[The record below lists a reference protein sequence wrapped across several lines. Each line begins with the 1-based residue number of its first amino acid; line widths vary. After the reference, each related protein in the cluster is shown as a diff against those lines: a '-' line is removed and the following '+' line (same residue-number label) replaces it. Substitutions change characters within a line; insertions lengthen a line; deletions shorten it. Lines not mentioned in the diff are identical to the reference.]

1 MEAMSELPPSAPT
14 APDRSPP
21 DLHEVI
27 ESISSELAL
36 RPLLTRIVQHA
47 CELLGADRGT
57 IGLVD
62 TERNVIRTE
71 AAYRMPPDELGAE
84 MPPGVGLAGAVLQA
98 QEAII
103 LNHYGELDAPVQPT
117 LTDDT
122 VIGLPIFW
130 RGRMVAFFGIGAA
143 PPRRFTPEDVA
154 LLSTLARHAAVA
166 IDNAQLFDHTH
177 RALTET
183 QLLYETSERIS
194 TAMNVTGVI
203 EAYLAQVAT
212 RDRYACS
219 VVLYEFDADG
229 RRVAVVVRGR
239 WAPEEGFSL
248 ANVRLPYSRDALD
261 PLLDAGQT
269 VAINDVHTDPRVPPA
284 LRRIQTESGRP
295 ALALIPLIA
304 RRQRIGL
311 VVLSYPVAHDW
322 QESALRPYQ
331 ATAVQ
336 LAGAID
342 SRRQQRLLQ
351 ERNQQLAVL
360 EERQR
365 LARELHDSVTQLLFS
380 VTLIAQSIAP
390 AWRRNPAEGEERIRR
405 LLELSQ
411 SALAEMRA
419 LLAELRPAD
428 GRPVTSKPATP
439 GLERLQRE
447 GLPAALRLHLAE
459 IAGDSLAVE
468 VNAAG
473 YFPAGAARLPLP
485 VEETLYRVGQEALNN
500 VVKHAQA
507 GRVAIDL
514 RVDQAE
520 ARLIISDDGR
530 GFRAP
535 DNANG
540 LPGHLGLKI
549 MRERVAAVGG
559 DLRLTSTPGAGT
571 AVAITVPWQE
581 E

>member
-1 MEAMSELPPSAPT
+1 METMSMLPPT
-14 APDRSPP
+14 AKTAAGRPQA
-21 DLHEVI
+21 DLHDMI

-36 RPLLTRIVQHA
+36 RPLLTRIVQYA

-62 TERNVIRTE
+62 DERNVIRTE

-84 MPPGVGLAGAVLQA
+84 MPPGVGLAGAVFQA
-98 QEAII
+98 QQPII
-103 LNHYGELDAPVQPT
+103 LNRYGELDDPVQPA
-117 LTDDT
+117 LAEDA

-143 PPRRFTPEDVA
+143 PPRRFTAEDVA

-166 IDNAQLFDHTH
+166 IDNAQMFDHTQ

-183 QLLYETSERIS
+183 QLLYETSVRIS

-248 ANVRLPYSRDALD
+248 ANLRLPYSRDALD

-269 VAINDVHTDPRVPPA
+269 VAINDVHTDPRVPPE
-284 LRRIQTESGRP
+284 LRQIQTESGRP

-311 VVLSYPVAHDW
+311 VVLSYPVVHEW

-365 LARELHDSVTQLLFS
+365 LARELHDSVTQLIFS

-390 AWRRNPAEGEERIRR
+390 AWRRDPAQGEERVRR

-419 LLAELRPAD
+419 LLAELRPSD
-428 GRPVTSKPATP
+428 GRPFTPEPITP
-439 GLERLQRE
+439 GLKRLHRE
-447 GLPAALRLHLAE
+447 GLPAALRLYLAE
-459 IAGDSLAVE
+459 IAGDNLE
-468 VNAAG
+468 VDVSTAG
-473 YFPAGAARLPLP
+473 YSQAGDGNASRLPP
-485 VEETLYRVGQEALNN
+485 GVEETLYRVGQEALNN
-500 VVKHAQA
+500 VVKHARA
-507 GRVAIDL
+507 GRVTINL
-514 RVDQAE
+514 YVDQAL
-520 ARLIISDDGR
+520 ARLIITDDGQ
-530 GFRAP
+530 GFMAP
-535 DNANG
+535 ENAND
-540 LPGHLGLKI
+540 LPGRLGLKT
-549 MRERVAAVGG
+549 MRERVEAVGG
-559 DLRLTSTPGAGT
+559 GLRLTSSPGAGT
-571 AVAITVPWQE
+571 AVAITLPW
-581 E
+581 

>member
-1 MEAMSELPPSAPT
+1 MSKSPPSAET
-14 APDRSPP
+14 APARSQP

-62 TERNVIRTE
+62 AERHLIRTE

-84 MPPGVGLAGAVLQA
+84 MPPGVGLAGAVFEA
-98 QEAII
+98 QKPII
-103 LNHYGELDAPVQPT
+103 LNRYGELDHPVQPS
-117 LTDDT
+117 LTDDA

-143 PPRRFTPEDVA
+143 PPRHFTPEDVA

-166 IDNAQLFDHTH
+166 IDNAQMFDHTQ

-212 RDRYACS
+212 RGRYACS
-219 VVLYEFDADG
+219 VVLYEFDSSG

-269 VAINDVHTDPRVPPA
+269 VAINDVHTDARVPPE
-284 LRRIQTESGRP
+284 LVRIQTESGRP

-304 RRQRIGL
+304 RQQRIGL
-311 VVLSYPVAHDW
+311 VVLSYPVVHEW

-351 ERNQQLAVL
+351 ERSQQLAVL

-365 LARELHDSVTQLLFS
+365 LARELHDSVTQLIFS

-390 AWRRNPAEGEERIRR
+390 AWRRDPAEGEERIRR

-419 LLAELRPAD
+419 LLAELRPSESH
-428 GRPVTSKPATP
+428 PVTPEPVTP
-439 GLERLQRE
+439 GLKRLQRE
-447 GLPAALRLHLAE
+447 GLPAALRLYLAE
-459 IAGDSLAVE
+459 IAGDNLE
-468 VNAAG
+468 VDVNTAG
-473 YFPAGAARLPLP
+473 YFLAGEVSGTGLPVP

-500 VVKHAQA
+500 VVKHARA
-507 GRVAIDL
+507 GRVAINL
-514 RVDQAE
+514 HVGPGV
-520 ARLIISDDGR
+520 ARLIISDDGQ
-530 GFRAP
+530 GFMAP

-540 LPGHLGLKI
+540 LPGRFGLQT
-549 MRERVAAVGG
+549 MRERVEAAGG
-559 DLRLTSTPGAGT
+559 DLRLTSTPGVGT
-571 AVAITVPWQE
+571 AVAITLSWQE
-581 E
+581 V

>member
-1 MEAMSELPPSAPT
+1 MAELQESLAVT
-14 APDRSPP
+14 GGRQQQS
-21 DLHEVI
+21 LHEII

-47 CELLGADRGT
+47 CELLDADRGT

-62 TERNVIRTE
+62 ERRNVVRTE
-71 AAYRMPPDELGAE
+71 AAYHMPADELGAE
-84 MPPGVGLAGAVLQA
+84 MPPGAGLAGLVYQT
-98 QEAII
+98 QQPVI
-103 LNHYGELDAPVQPT
+103 LNRYGELDRPVQTP
-117 LTDDT
+117 LVEDA

-130 RGRMVAFFGIGAA
+130 QGRMIAFFGIGAA
-143 PPRRFTPEDVA
+143 PPRHFTPADVE
-154 LLSTLARHAAVA
+154 LLSVLARHAAIA
-166 IDNAQLFDHTH
+166 IDKAQMFAATQQ
-177 RALTET
+177 ALAET

-194 TAMNVTGVI
+194 AAMNVTGVI

-212 RDRYACS
+212 RDRYACT
-219 VVLYEFDADG
+219 VVLYEFDTDG

-269 VAINDVHTDPRVPPA
+269 VAINNVHTDARVSPA

-311 VVLSYPVAHDW
+311 VVLSYPVVHDW

-351 ERNQQLAVL
+351 ERSQQLAVL

-365 LARELHDSVTQLLFS
+365 LARELHDSVTQLIFS

-390 AWRRNPAEGEERIRR
+390 AWQRNPAEGEERIRR

-428 GRPVTSKPATP
+428 GRPVTPQPATP
-439 GLERLQRE
+439 GLKRLQRE
-447 GLPAALRLHLAE
+447 GLPAALRLYLAE
-459 IAGDSLAVE
+459 IAGDSLAVD
-468 VNAAG
+468 VNMT
-473 YFPAGAARLPLP
+473 GAATATRLPLP
-485 VEETLYRVGQEALNN
+485 VAVLLYRVGQEALNN

-507 GRVAIDL
+507 GRVAINL
-514 RVDQAE
+514 HVDQE
-520 ARLIISDDGR
+520 VARLIISDDGR
-530 GFRAP
+530 GFKAP

-540 LPGHLGLKI
+540 WPGRLGLKT
-549 MRERVAAVGG
+549 MRERVEAAGG
-559 DLRLTSTPGAGT
+559 HLRLTSRPGTGT
-571 AVAITVPWQE
+571 AVAITIPWQE
-581 E
+581 EE